1 MTVWR
6 AAVAALTFCGL
17 IIVGAP
23 AASAQSNADSPW
35 PTDWLYPEQG
45 DAERWRT
52 RRMGP
57 QQKKRFERHQTFMS
71 GPELEPYLSKSNPL
85 EITPEVIGAGAAL
98 YTEQCLQCHGP
109 KGFGDGHADLAVDPS
124 PALLAFLVKMP
135 RAVDGYLYWSIA
147 AGGARFGS
155 EMPAY
160 QGLLLEDEIWKIIA
174 FMRAGFGES
183 SD

>member
-6 AAVAALTFCGL
+6 AAVAGLIFCGL
-17 IIVGAP
+17 ITSIGSS
-23 AASAQSNADSPW
+23 ASAQSNVDSPW

-45 DAERWRT
+45 DPERWRT

-71 GPELEPYLSKSNPL
+71 GAELEPYLAKTNPL
-85 EITPEVIGAGAAL
+85 EFTPEVIGAGAAL
-98 YTEQCLQCHGP
+98 YTEQCLKCHGAS
-109 KGFGDGHADLAVDPS
+109 GFGDGDAGLAVDPS

-147 AGGARFGS
+147 AGGTRFGS

-174 FMRAGFGES
+174 FMRTGFGES